1 MFEKAIINPKNTFV
15 MGCDFRVPALHGLI
29 DMEYVNGLRM
39 SPSYNEES
47 FATEY
52 LSLWRGGSDESWFS
66 YDKLQKY
73 RKIKNPETHA
83 RSRADLEQ
91 FYLLSIDVGRLHDQ
105 TVCCVFRVNVNG
117 EGKFY
122 ATLVNIYVLGKDSQK
137 KSFYQ
142 QAIDIKTIIHDFN
155 PREVVMDIN
164 GIGYGLAEEMT
175 RSQLGADGTIYP
187 PYGFFND
194 DDLKKIQPKEAA
206 PIFYGIKASGS
217 LKAKIQ
223 SNTYTRLNSG
233 MVRFLVK
240 EQEAKS
246 ALLATAKG
254 QKMTLEER
262 KLRLIPHEMTT
273 LLFNEMSNL
282 RLKRSGANLDIVLEP
297 INTRYPDD
305 KYTAMSYGLWRIK
318 ELEDERSK
326 RRKRSSIVS
335 NRKLTFF
342 TGGR

>member
-1 MFEKAIINPKNTFV
+1 
-15 MGCDFRVPALHGLI
+15 
-29 DMEYVNGLRM
+29 
-39 SPSYNEES
+39 
-47 FATEY
+47 
-52 LSLWRGGSDESWFS
+52 
-66 YDKLQKY
+66 
-73 RKIKNPETHA
+73 
-83 RSRADLEQ
+83 
-91 FYLLSIDVGRLHDQ
+91 
-105 TVCCVFRVNVNG
+105 
-117 EGKFY
+117 
-122 ATLVNIYVLGKDSQK
+122 
-137 KSFYQ
+137 
-142 QAIDIKTIIHDFN
+142 
-155 PREVVMDIN
+155 
-164 GIGYGLAEEMT
+164 MT
-175 RSQLGADGTIYP
+175 RAQLSADGTIYP

-194 DDLKKIQPKEAA
+194 DDLKKIQPKDAA
-206 PIFYGIKASGS
+206 IIFYGIKASGS

-262 KLRLIPHEMTT
+262 KQRLIPHEMTT

-282 RLKRSGANLDIVLEP
+282 RLKRTGANLDIVLEP